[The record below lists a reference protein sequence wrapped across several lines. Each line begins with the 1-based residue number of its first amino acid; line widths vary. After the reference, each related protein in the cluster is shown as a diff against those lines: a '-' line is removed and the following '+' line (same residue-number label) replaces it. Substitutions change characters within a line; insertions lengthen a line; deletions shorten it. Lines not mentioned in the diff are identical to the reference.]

1 MILLITPAEKA
12 NTWAG
17 ALQAGTG
24 ETVRVAS
31 SLREGMNLLREHE
44 FRVVVYDEQYVEG
57 IALGAE
63 SLLAQCGTAVPVS
76 VNLSIM
82 RMERVLREVGA
93 ALRRFQTE
101 KIKAQKAAIENLR
114 SELNGALTGI
124 LLSADLALSAG
135 PLTATAEDK
144 LHSIQQLAQ
153 TMRQHL
159 DVKPAPASPKSR
171 GPEA

>member
-1 MILLITPAEKA
+1 
-12 NTWAG
+12 
-17 ALQAGTG
+17 
-24 ETVRVAS
+24 
-31 SLREGMNLLREHE
+31 
-44 FRVVVYDEQYVEG
+44 
-57 IALGAE
+57 
-63 SLLAQCGTAVPVS
+63 
-76 VNLSIM
+76 
-82 RMERVLREVGA
+82 LREVGA

-159 DVKPAPASPKSR
+159 DTKQVAASAKSR